1 MDLDR
6 FARRSDYEREIPMH
20 GAVRVP
26 AVIFADEA
34 LIRPMDQRGVWQ
46 HIGLARVPAGVGSS
60 GRNRHEFPI
69 AC

>member
-6 FARRSDYEREIPMH
+6 LARRSDYEREIPMH

-34 LIRPMDQRGVWQ
+34 LIRPMDQKGC
-46 HIGLARVPAGVGSS
+46 LAAYRP
-60 GRNRHEFPI
+60 R
-69 AC
+69 ACARRRRQQRPKPS